1 VNFSQRNGFL
11 PAVKLAQYESMD
23 DDLRASLWSLLSI
36 YYWDKYK
43 SNSGGM
49 YNTRHVRG
57 SNFETL
63 ITMMWLDYF
72 KLPIDKIDQH
82 WDDCLNRLRT
92 IFFEFKWNEVYDFV
106 EFVAEHR
113 LDLQKNEFIDAV
125 NTYLERENAAYCF
138 ISGKIC
144 EITSADEI
152 AEVEAALSDS
162 IPYAGVKTHLTTA
175 LALLS
180 DRNNPDYRNS
190 IKESISAVEAL
201 AKQLS
206 GNSKGTLGSILGKL
220 ESAKK
225 LHPALSGAFSALFGY
240 TSDADGIRHALHE
253 KDTLTKA
260 DARFMLV
267 CCSAFV
273 NYAVDTIKPA

>member
-1 VNFSQRNGFL
+1 MNFSQRNGFL
-11 PAVKLAQYESMD
+11 PTAKLAQIESMD
-23 DDLRASLWSLLSI
+23 DELRASLWSLLSL
-36 YYWDKYK
+36 YYWGMYK
-43 SNSGGM
+43 SNSSGM
-49 YNTRHVRG
+49 YNTHHVRG
-57 SNFETL
+57 SNLENLVTV
-63 ITMMWLDYF
+63 MWLDLF
-72 KLPIDKIDQH
+72 KLPIDTIEQH
-82 WDDCLNRLRT
+82 WDDCLKRLRAS
-92 IFFEFKWNEVYDFV
+92 FFASEWNAVYDFV
-106 EFVAEHR
+106 EFVAEHGPNR
-113 LDLQKNEFIDAV
+113 HQKTFIDLA
-125 NTYLERENAAYCF
+125 NTYLKRENAGYRF
-138 ISGKIC
+138 IAGKIC
-144 EITSADEI
+144 EITSGDEI

-162 IPYAGVKTHLTTA
+162 TPYAGVKTHLTTA

-180 DRNNPDYRNS
+180 DRNNPDHRNS

-206 GNSKGTLGSILGKL
+206 GDSKGTLGSILGKL

-225 LHPALSGAFSALFGY
+225 LHPTLSKAFSALFGY
-240 TSDADGIRHALHE
+240 ISAADGIRHALHE